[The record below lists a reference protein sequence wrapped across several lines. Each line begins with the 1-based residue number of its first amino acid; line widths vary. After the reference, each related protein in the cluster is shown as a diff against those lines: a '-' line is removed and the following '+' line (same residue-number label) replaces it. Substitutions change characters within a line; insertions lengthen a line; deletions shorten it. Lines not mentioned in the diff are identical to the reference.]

1 MQEPHSEG
9 VAHHT
14 DPESCAG
21 HRKVSGEALTGESAD
36 RVFSY
41 EISSIGVPT
50 LFTQAEG
57 HTEDDGE
64 RESSEDPAQSETP
77 CTRGRSSCG
86 KREIP
91 EAPAGDGRMGRSEE
105 SQRLHVRHAR
115 CREVGRSHSTEEVP
129 EQRSWCANAGGGRG
143 GKGTDQEEHTAND
156 HVPDTEPGQ
165 RAERLAA
172 CAGSG
177 TREEGRAVHR
187 PFAPCQHGSTQGELL
202 RTQS

>member
-91 EAPAGDGRMGRSEE
+91 WDRGDWR
-105 SQRLHVRHAR
+105 
-115 CREVGRSHSTEEVP
+115 P
-129 EQRSWCANAGGGRG
+129 EPMRR
-143 GKGTDQEEHTAND
+143 
-156 HVPDTEPGQ
+156 
-165 RAERLAA
+165 
-172 CAGSG
+172 
-177 TREEGRAVHR
+177 
-187 PFAPCQHGSTQGELL
+187 
-202 RTQS
+202 